1 MSVAS
6 ATSISVD
13 ETSEALKF
21 VTMTNAAGD
30 TAKIYTFGA
39 CITSY
44 IKDGKDSLMVRPDA
58 KMDGSKPISG
68 GVPFCFPQFG
78 PGAMQQ
84 HGFARN
90 LEWAVAETTEGDA
103 PSVVL
108 KLVDSEYTRAMWD
121 CRTPSHGRGTA
132 PCRPRS
138 CRARAGTRGVHM
150 SRARS

>member
-1 MSVAS
+1 MLSLIAS
-6 ATSISVD
+6 GSSALALSRSMPSTTSRSAITRTEPAAMKIAVD
-13 ETSEALKF
+13 ETSEPLKF

-44 IKDGKDSLMVRPDA
+44 IKDGKDTLMVRPDA

-90 LEWAVAETTEGDA
+90 LPWTLAEQTDGDE
-103 PSVVL
+103 PSVTF
-108 KLVDSEYTRAMWD
+108 KLT
-121 CRTPSHGRGTA
+121 
-132 PCRPRS
+132 
-138 CRARAGTRGVHM
+138 
-150 SRARS
+150 